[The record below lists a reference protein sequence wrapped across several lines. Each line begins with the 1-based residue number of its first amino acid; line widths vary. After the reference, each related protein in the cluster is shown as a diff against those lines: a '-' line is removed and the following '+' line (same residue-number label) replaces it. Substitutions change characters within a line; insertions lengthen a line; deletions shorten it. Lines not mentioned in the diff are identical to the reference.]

1 MKILLKKLHMEN
13 FKKTKD
19 QTIDFGHIT
28 KISGQNAV
36 GKSTVADA
44 FMWCLFNKN
53 SLGEAKFQ
61 VRPLD
66 AFGNP
71 IDHVEIKVAV
81 TLDVDGREY
90 ELTKTQKQ
98 NWVKKR
104 GAMEATLQGND
115 NLYEIDGAPKKEKD
129 YKAFVAE
136 IIDEDLF
143 QLLTNPQAFVSK
155 KWKEQ
160 REELMKMIPGVDND
174 TVIASNPDVLSELNL
189 ALSLHTPEDL
199 QAKAKKA
206 LSEYKKKQTEI
217 PARVDEV
224 RKSMTDIDVAELEL
238 QRNGLKEQIAIVEK
252 SEADMTAQYEA
263 HQKVTD
269 DLMDL
274 KFALSDVERKA
285 NERNVTKKNSFID
298 ELAQYEN
305 DITSCKR
312 RMEICDQNIRDADGT
327 ISAYEKKRAEMHEKW
342 IAEKEK
348 VYSDTLAFDEKET
361 VCPLCGQSYPA
372 DKIAQI
378 KAEFEEKK
386 VALKANWEKEHT
398 DALERIVADGNR
410 YKDLISRTQEKI
422 VDLRTN
428 QEKIKVN
435 LQSAE
440 TERDRV
446 IKLLKSLPDK
456 VDCSENAEYQKLQ
469 EQITLKEEYLSK
481 MNSGAE
487 IRQQLKIK
495 KNGLMDELAI
505 VEKQIASAD
514 NSAKEERIE
523 ELEAEM
529 REIAQSV
536 ADEEKMLYLLEKFMK
551 AKMMILS
558 KMVNE
563 KFGIVNWKLFDK
575 QVNGAVVEC
584 CECMVNGVP
593 YSALNTGHRIVAG
606 LDIIHALSVMH
617 DVTAPIFVD
626 NAEAVNDYNIPEM
639 EGQLVLLQVTDDK
652 ELKVEREDMRND

>member
-1 MKILLKKLHMEN
+1 MQILLKKLHMEN

-36 GKSTVADA
+36 GKSTVEDA

-53 SLGEAKFQ
+53 SLGDTKFQ

-66 AFGNP
+66 AFGNT
-71 IDHVEIKVAV
+71 IDHVDIKVVV
-81 TLDVDGREY
+81 TLDIDGREY

-104 GAMEATLQGND
+104 GALEATLQGND
-115 NLYEIDGAPKKEKD
+115 NLYEIDGVTKKEKD

-238 QRNGLKEQIAIVEK
+238 QRNSLKEQIATVEK

-263 HQKVTD
+263 HKKAAD

-285 NERNVTKKNSFID
+285 NERNVAKKNSFSD

-312 RMEICDQNIRDADGT
+312 RMEICDQNIRDAEGT
-327 ISAYEKKRAEMHEKW
+327 ISAYEKKRSEMHEKW
-342 IAEKEK
+342 IAEKER

-386 VALKANWEKEHT
+386 VALKAKWEKEHT
-398 DALERIVADGNR
+398 DALERIIADGNR
-410 YKDLISRTQEKI
+410 YKDLIYQMQEKI
-422 VDLRTN
+422 ADLRTN
-428 QEKIKVN
+428 QDRIKVN

-440 TERDRV
+440 KERDRV
-446 IKLLKSLPDK
+446 MELLKSIPE
-456 VDCSENAEYQKLQ
+456 VDCSTNAEYQRLQ
-469 EQITLKEEYLSK
+469 EQIALKEEYLSK

-536 ADEEKMLYLLEKFMK
+536 ADEEKMLYLLEQFMK

-606 LDIIHALSVMH
+606 LDIIHALSAMH
-617 DVTAPIFVD
+617 GVIAPIFVD

-652 ELKVEREDMRND
+652 ELKVESEEKQND